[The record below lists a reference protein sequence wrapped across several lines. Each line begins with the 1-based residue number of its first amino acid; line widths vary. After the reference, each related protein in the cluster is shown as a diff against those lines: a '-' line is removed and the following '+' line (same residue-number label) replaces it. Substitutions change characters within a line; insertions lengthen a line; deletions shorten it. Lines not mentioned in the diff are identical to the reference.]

1 MIKNNTTKYGLIA
14 KIFHW
19 TTFLF
24 LIVQIP
30 FGFYLSGLEFSMEKA
45 DFENYHSL
53 SGVLI
58 FYVILARLI
67 WKLLNPSPKSFD
79 KNKLRRTIAKTNYF
93 LMYFFIIIIAVS
105 GILKKFYMEESV
117 NLIFFNIQSS
127 KAIFEFSTFFY
138 KLHELSNIVLIT
150 LVSLH
155 ITATLYH
162 HIFLK
167 QKILKKM
174 LY

>member
-1 MIKNNTTKYGLIA
+1 MLKIAFLPFIISSEEKSGVIKISPRKIDRVSLIIFCTRYIADFMIKNNTTKYGLIA

-30 FGFYLSGLEFSMEKA
+30 FGFYLSGLEFSMQKA

-67 WKLLNPSPKSFD
+67 WKLLNPSPKSWAYTQP
-79 KNKLRRTIAKTNYF
+79 L
-93 LMYFFIIIIAVS
+93 
-105 GILKKFYMEESV
+105 
-117 NLIFFNIQSS
+117 
-127 KAIFEFSTFFY
+127 
-138 KLHELSNIVLIT
+138 
-150 LVSLH
+150 
-155 ITATLYH
+155 
-162 HIFLK
+162 
-167 QKILKKM
+167 
-174 LY
+174 